1 MGAQTA
7 ARLAV
12 ICTQMVEHLPDL
24 TIGEEEA
31 GHLHDILILFSWSNH
46 DDKLVLHDKVYIQS

>member
-12 ICTQMVEHLPDL
+12 ICSEMVEHLPDL

-31 GHLHDILILFSWSNH
+31 EQFDEHHFQCRYINSLF
-46 DDKLVLHDKVYIQS
+46 LVQT